1 MAGKVLA
8 EDQLFESSE
17 EKRKASLSSFF
28 CNKISLLEFLYHPV
42 AGLYPMTSALSS

>member
-17 EKRKASLSSFF
+17 EKRKASLSSSF
-28 CNKISLLEFLYHPV
+28 CNKISLLDFYTTQWQDCIL
-42 AGLYPMTSALSS
+42 